1 MGLFIDIPQ
10 PFAIP
15 PYWKNHPVTAKRLE
29 SLDGCAVDCLKNAP
43 HICALGLRLPLK
55 IEDTPEEGKKR
66 EENPYWELPID
77 PVITVSCRNEIV
89 KRNVLKVK
97 QNNVERRGS
106 VKELWTQGDYEI
118 SISGVLINNNDN
130 LLPDEDLRKLR
141 AFCEHRGAIEVQS
154 PLFTI
159 FNITKICIESYD
171 FPFTKGMENQM
182 YSIKAVSDD
191 FETSNLLIAK

>member
-1 MGLFIDIPQ
+1 MNLFIDIPQ

-15 PYWKNHPVTAKRLE
+15 PYWLNHPVAVKRIEQSQGSSADEL
-29 SLDGCAVDCLKNAP
+29 LRIP
-43 HICALGLRLPLK
+43 HICTLALLAP
-55 IEDTPEEGKKR
+55 GKLG
-66 EENPYWELPID
+66 YWELPID
-77 PVITVSCRNEIV
+77 PVVTVSCKNEIV

-106 VKELWTQGDYEI
+106 VKELWSQGDYEI
-118 SISGVLINNNDN
+118 SISGVLISNNDN
-130 LLPDEDLRKLR
+130 ELPEDDLKKLR
-141 AFCEHRGAIEVQS
+141 AFCEHRGALQVYS
-154 PLFTI
+154 PLFTV

-182 YSIKAVSDD
+182 FSIKAVSDD